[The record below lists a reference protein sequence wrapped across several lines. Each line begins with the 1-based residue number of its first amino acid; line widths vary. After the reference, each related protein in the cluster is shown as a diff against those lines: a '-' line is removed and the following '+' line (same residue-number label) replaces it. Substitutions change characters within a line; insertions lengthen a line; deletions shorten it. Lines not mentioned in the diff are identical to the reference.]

1 MMSLGRERRLNCRL
15 YVDRQ
20 ADAAVVEKLDRL
32 LAEKHFLNQTELIK
46 HGIELAY
53 GEVYEDKGVPGKV
66 VDSGTDVQVLAELLV
81 DVLKPEL
88 QQTLAGLET
97 RIMEGVTVVNAD
109 VVGAETVGDNA
120 LIEAVVSVENE
131 PATTVQ
137 ESEKEP
143 IAEVREE
150 KSLSGA
156 AISFWKGLNDDGD
169 TILLASEWWQEY
181 LNWRHSDANSI
192 TV

>member
-1 MMSLGRERRLNCRL
+1 MMGLGRERRLNCRL

-46 HGIELAY
+46 HGIELVY

-66 VDSGTDVQVLAELLV
+66 AGSGVDVQVLAEVLA

-88 QQTLAGLET
+88 QQMLAGLET

-109 VVGAETVGDNA
+109 VVGAETIGDNA

-131 PATTVQ
+131 PATTIQ
-137 ESEKEP
+137 ELKKEP

-156 AISFWKGLNDDGD
+156 AISFLKGLNDD
-169 TILLASEWWQEY
+169 
-181 LNWRHSDANSI
+181 
-192 TV
+192 

>member
-1 MMSLGRERRLNCRL
+1 MMGLGRERRLNCRL

-46 HGIELAY
+46 HGIELVY

-66 VDSGTDVQVLAELLV
+66 ADSGVDVQVLAEVLA

-88 QQTLAGLET
+88 QQMLAGLET

-109 VVGAETVGDNA
+109 VVGAETIGDNA

-131 PATTVQ
+131 PATTIQ
-137 ESEKEP
+137 ELKKEP
-143 IAEVREE
+143 IADVREE
-150 KSLSGA
+150 N
-156 AISFWKGLNDDGD
+156 F
-169 TILLASEWWQEY
+169 LARQS
-181 LNWRHSDANSI
+181 AF
-192 TV
+192 